1 MLCKNILGVHLRARL
16 SAHVDVLRAAGRGV
30 VLLVVEGVG
39 AVQDGGAGDR
49 RVLLAVQISRYRY
62 LDTVDIWR
70 RGVREES
77 WVDLVT
83 VPEPA

>member
-1 MLCKNILGVHLRARL
+1 MLCKNIRGVHLRARL
-16 SAHVDVLRAAGRGV
+16 PAHVDVLRAAGRGV

-62 LDTVDIWR
+62 LDRYRYRCLDLDICI
-70 RGVREES
+70 
-77 WVDLVT
+77 
-83 VPEPA
+83 